1 MIPFNS
7 SCLRGRH
14 VLLRTWAF
22 PRLMNIPSRASSLSA
37 IHRGLRNSEKARPQ
51 GFKQASLTPARP
63 ARTPQRGRDP
73 SSARPAFKIRKGKKD
88 ITDKEPK
95 PKSRRARFYDPDE
108 PFGKKSLVYQLKSS
122 GLPEKLSEIA
132 GRERPTAGGRDERMT
147 TNQFMDHFK
156 SSSTRESPRDK
167 NLRATHNSTRDR
179 QPGAPGRSQLSSR
192 SIRPLS
198 VSRPAGRFDSARIK
212 SDTRPAGRFDSARIR
227 SDTRPVQSVPSS
239 REDRMEARDSRFPR
253 ERQADQ
259 RDDQPAFHKIPPWDA
274 GPVRIH
280 HTTAAS
286 QFLYGRFVVEAALKD
301 TKRQLYKLYLYCGEN
316 RQKISQTAGL
326 ETWANRCGVPITKVE
341 DRDGLRMMDKMSEGR
356 PHNGCVLEASPLP
369 QLPLKALGAV
379 SEDAANPGFSL
390 ELAHQSTEEAQVNG
404 APDFIKTQ
412 LSAGRQPFVLLLDKI
427 LDPGNL
433 GAILRSA
440 AFLGVN
446 AVAITKGSSATITS
460 VALKASAGASEVLT
474 LFSINSTIDFL
485 TRSKESGW
493 IVYAAVPSLRSGGNK
508 QLTLDR
514 VESYDPLSVHP
525 TILVVGSEGEGLEKR
540 VRRTADYEVSIP
552 NHSGFSMVD
561 SLNVSVAAGILCSS
575 FLKKQYSESKFDKVL
590 EAPEDESQLW

>member
-1 MIPFNS
+1 MMIS

-14 VLLRTWAF
+14 GVLLRACMA

-51 GFKQASLTPARP
+51 GFKQASLNSARP
-63 ARTPQRGRDP
+63 ARTPRHGKNAPP
-73 SSARPAFKIRKGKKD
+73 SFKIMKGKKD
-88 ITDKEPK
+88 ITETK
-95 PKSRRARFYDPDE
+95 PKRPSRAARFYSPDSS
-108 PFGKKSLVYQLKSS
+108 FGKKSMVYQLRKAAQQ
-122 GLPEKLSEIA
+122 GPN
-132 GRERPTAGGRDERMT
+132 ERPGRKSPAGNGKGNTLTPE
-147 TNQFMDHFK
+147 QFMKDFK
-156 SSSTRESPRDK
+156 SNSGQGWSREQNTRTS
-167 NLRATHNSTRDR
+167 NSFNRDR
-179 QPGAPGRSQLSSR
+179 QGGAMRKPPSTSRFVRPSSQPMSADR
-192 SIRPLS
+192 RGA
-198 VSRPAGRFDSARIK
+198 VDTRGSARP
-212 SDTRPAGRFDSARIR
+212 TRSEPLIRNDRVERQDS
-227 SDTRPVQSVPSS
+227 Q
-239 REDRMEARDSRFPR
+239 FPR

-259 RDDQPAFHKIPPWDA
+259 SDDQPKSYPSPSRDT
-274 GPVRIH
+274 GPVRVH

-286 QFLYGRFVVEAALKD
+286 QFLYGHSVIEAALKD
-301 TKRQLYKLYLYCGEN
+301 TRRKLYKLYLYCGEN

-326 ETWANRCGVPITKVE
+326 ETLADRCGVPITRVE
-341 DRDGLRMMDKMSEGR
+341 DRDGLRMMDKMSDGR

-390 ELAHQSTEEAQVNG
+390 ELAHQSREEAQVNG
-404 APDFIKTQ
+404 APTFIKTQ
-412 LSAGRQPFVLLLDKI
+412 LPLGRQPFVLLLDRI

-474 LFSINSTIDFL
+474 LFSISSTVDFL

-493 IVYAAVPSLRSGGNK
+493 MVYAAVTDSRPERSRL
-508 QLTLDR
+508 LTLDR
-514 VESYDPLSVHP
+514 IEMYDPLSTQP

-540 VRRTADYEVSIP
+540 VRRTADYQVSIP
-552 NHSGFSMVD
+552 NHSGYSMVD
-561 SLNVSVAAGILCSS
+561 SLNVSVASGILCST
-575 FLKKQYSESKFDKVL
+575 FLKKQHRDSKFDKLL
-590 EAPEDESQLW
+590 EPQEDAPRLW

>member
-7 SCLRGRH
+7 SYLRGRH
-14 VLLRTWAF
+14 VLLRTWAL

-37 IHRGLRNSEKARPQ
+37 IHRGLRDSEKARPQ
-51 GFKQASLTPARP
+51 GFKHASLNPARP
-63 ARTPQRGRDP
+63 ARTPQGGRSSP
-73 SSARPAFKIRKGKKD
+73 STRSTFKISKGKKD
-88 ITDKEPK
+88 ITDKDLK

-108 PFGKKSLVYQLKSS
+108 SFGKKSLVYQLRNNA
-122 GLPEKLSEIA
+122 LREKLREI
-132 GRERPTAGGRDERMT
+132 GEKERQPAGGSNDRLT
-147 TNQFMDHFK
+147 STQFMDHFK
-156 SSSTRESPRDK
+156 SSSGRGQPRDK
-167 NLRATHNSTRDR
+167 NVRTTNDFSRDKHL
-179 QPGAPGRSQLSSR
+179 GAPGRSRFPPRPS
-192 SIRPLS
+192 RPLDGP
-198 VSRPAGRFDSARIK
+198 RPANRFDLK
-212 SDTRPAGRFDSARIR
+212 SPRADTRPAR
-227 SDTRPVQSVPSS
+227 SIPSS
-239 REDRMEARDSRFPR
+239 REDRVEARDSHFSR
-253 ERQADQ
+253 ERQTDQ
-259 RDDQPAFHKIPPWDA
+259 RDDQTTFHQSPPRDV

-286 QFLYGRFVVEAALKD
+286 QFLYGRSVVEAALKD

-326 ETWANRCGVPITKVE
+326 ETLAGRCRVPITKVE
-341 DRDGLRMMDKMSEGR
+341 DRDGLRMMDKMSDNR

-369 QLPLKALGAV
+369 QLPLKALGVV
-379 SEDAANPGFSL
+379 SEDPAKPGFSL
-390 ELAHQSTEEAQVNG
+390 ELAHQSSEEAQVNG

-412 LSAGRQPFVLLLDKI
+412 LPAGRQPFVLLLDKI

-474 LFSINSTIDFL
+474 LFSVNSTIDFL

-493 IVYAAVPSLRSGGNK
+493 MVYAAVPSLRSGGNK

-514 VESYDPLSVHP
+514 VEYYDPLSQHP
-525 TILVVGSEGEGLEKR
+525 TVLVVGSEGEGLEKR

-561 SLNVSVAAGILCSS
+561 SLNVSVAAGVLCTS
-575 FLKKQYSESKFDKVL
+575 FLKKQYSESMFDEKVL
-590 EAPEDESQLW
+590 EAQEDESQLW

>member
-1 MIPFNS
+1 MISLNS
-7 SCLRGRH
+7 SCIRSRH
-14 VLLRTWAF
+14 DVLLRTWVL
-22 PRLMNIPSRASSLSA
+22 PRLMNTPFRSSSLSA

-51 GFKQASLTPARP
+51 GFKQASLASARP
-63 ARTPQRGRDP
+63 ARTPQRGRGP
-73 SSARPAFKIRKGKKD
+73 PSARPSFKIRKGKKD
-88 ITDKEPK
+88 ITDEGPK
-95 PKSRRARFYDPDE
+95 PKSRQARFYDPNDS
-108 PFGKKSLVYQLKSS
+108 FGKKSLVYQLKS
-122 GLPEKLSEIA
+122 GALREKLGEIA
-132 GRERPTAGGRDERMT
+132 KRERPTAAGRDNRMT
-147 TNQFMDHFK
+147 TTEFTNDFK
-156 SSSTRESPRDK
+156 SSSGRESSRYK
-167 NLRATHNSTRDR
+167 NARATNNTHRDR
-179 QPGAPGRSQLSSR
+179 RFEAPGRSQVSSR
-192 SIRPLS
+192 SIRPS
-198 VSRPAGRFDSARIK
+198 GAPRSADRFDSTNARSAIK
-212 SDTRPAGRFDSARIR
+212 PAR
-227 SDTRPVQSVPSS
+227 SVPSS
-239 REDRMEARDSRFPR
+239 REDRVEPHDPQFSR

-259 RDDQPAFHKIPPWDA
+259 SDSQNAFHRSPPRDT

-286 QFLYGRFVVEAALKD
+286 QFLYGRSVVEAALKD

-316 RQKISQTAGL
+316 RQKISQTTGL
-326 ETWANRCGVPITKVE
+326 ETLANRCGVPITKVE
-341 DRDGLRMMDKMSEGR
+341 DRDGLRMMDKMSEAR

-369 QLPLKALGAV
+369 QLPLKALGVV
-379 SEDAANPGFSL
+379 SEDPTNPGFSL
-390 ELAHQSTEEAQVNG
+390 ELAHQSSEEAQVNG
-404 APDFIKTQ
+404 SPEFIKTQ
-412 LSAGRQPFVLLLDKI
+412 LPSGRQPFILLLDKI

-460 VALKASAGASEVLT
+460 IAVKASAGASEVLT

-493 IVYAAVPSLRSGGNK
+493 MVYAAVPSLRFGGNK

-552 NHSGFSMVD
+552 NHSGFTMVD
-561 SLNVSVAAGILCSS
+561 SLNVSVATGVLCSS

-590 EAPEDESQLW
+590 EVQEDESQLW